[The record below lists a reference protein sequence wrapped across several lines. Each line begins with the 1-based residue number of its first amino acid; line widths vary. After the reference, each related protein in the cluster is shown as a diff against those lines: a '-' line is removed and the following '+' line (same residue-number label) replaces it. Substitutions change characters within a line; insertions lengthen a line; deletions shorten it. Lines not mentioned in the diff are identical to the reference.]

1 MGGSAAREIP
11 LLSML
16 FYLYHDVA
24 TGWPRGRSVLE
35 ISRVT
40 LGKLRGRHRQAG
52 SLAGAAHLLKDN
64 AGVLR

>member
-24 TGWPRGRSVLE
+24 TGWLRGRSVLE
-35 ISRVT
+35 ISQVIP
-40 LGKLRGRHRQAG
+40 RQATWKTSSG
-52 SLAGAAHLLKDN
+52 GEFGWGGTS
-64 AGVLR
+64 VE